1 MNPPVDLPA
10 EWGLTRLTPLAEG
23 VGGTVWRAV
32 CADGRSTVVKRLS
45 EQAAPDAPPALTWLE
60 WRDGEGAVR
69 LLGATGDWQWLE
81 DGGDCTLSA
90 LLQVEGDEA
99 AARIAADV
107 LRALH
112 APSDR
117 PFEGL
122 QTMADRFAAL
132 WAEAERQGGL
142 FAEAAAVA
150 AQRMAEEAP
159 VRPLHG
165 DLHHEN
171 ILHGPRGWL
180 AIDPHGVLGDPAYDA
195 ANLLY
200 NPLERDD
207 LRTDPARA
215 RRLAETLAPAVGR
228 PAQAVLDWGFC
239 HACLSASWHLEDGDD
254 AETGRSL
261 QVAQAIRLARQG

>member
-10 EWGLTRLTPLAEG
+10 EWHLTRLTPLAEG

-32 CADGRSTVVKRLS
+32 SADGRSTVVKRLS

-81 DGGDCTLSA
+81 DGGDRTLSA

-117 PFEGL
+117 PFAGL

-142 FAEAAAVA
+142 FAEAAAAA
-150 AQRMAEEAP
+150 AQRMAEGAP

-239 HACLSASWHLEDGDD
+239 HACLSASWHLEDGND
-254 AETGRSL
+254 AETERSL